1 MLSAALA
8 RHLDALDLVTF
19 DAPGADAF
27 LEDLPSDPV
36 DAVGIFT
43 QAGPRPVLLRRPV
56 VQVLVRADPN
66 ASTGRA
72 RTGFERA
79 QAILEALDGTGHAVW
94 GAGSVDEVRVAWCL
108 AQQSSP
114 VDIGVDENGAP
125 RWSVRFDVEV
135 AGEVVR

>member
-19 DAPGADAF
+19 DAAGADCF
-27 LEDLPSDPV
+27 LEDLPGDPA
-36 DAVGIFT
+36 DAVGIFA
-43 QAGPRPVLLRRPV
+43 QAGPRAVLLRRPV

-66 ASTGRA
+66 SATGRA

-79 QAILEALDGTGHAVW
+79 QAILDALDHTGHVTWGEGSPDAV
-94 GAGSVDEVRVAWCL
+94 RIAWCL

-114 VDIGVDENGAP
+114 VDIGTDDNGAP

-135 AGEVVR
+135 AGEVGR